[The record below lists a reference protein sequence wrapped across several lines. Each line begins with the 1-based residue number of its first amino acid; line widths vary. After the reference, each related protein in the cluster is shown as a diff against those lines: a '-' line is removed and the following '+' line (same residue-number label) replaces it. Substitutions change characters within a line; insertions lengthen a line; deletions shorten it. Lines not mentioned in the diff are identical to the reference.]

1 MKFRQQYGGQ
11 QAIPGAQ
18 RNEVLIEMLKKLF
31 QHYAPNQGGNR
42 QGGRPPHH
50 GGAYPM
56 QNQGQARPNPA
67 NKGQYQG
74 NRDGRS
80 QGRSGNMPPMQQPK
94 PGMNMGGQ
102 NPMQSM
108 PQQVP
113 MQQNQMMPQNFGGQ
127 QPASQQPPAQQPGS
141 VKEAYLMQCMP
152 LIKGVVAQNPFYKN
166 QVGTAIFGFVERLKG
181 PKAPKITGM
190 LIDLNIPEIHSILQS
205 YEHFIMRVDQA
216 DSLIEQQMQAPA

>member
-80 QGRSGNMPPMQQPK
+80 QGRQGNMPPMQQPK
-94 PGMNMGGQ
+94 PGMNMGGPGPMQ
-102 NPMQSM
+102 NPGQ
-108 PQQVP
+108 P
-113 MQQNQMMPQNFGGQ
+113 NMMPQNPMGGPGPQNFGQPPQQ
-127 QPASQQPPAQQPGS
+127 QPMNA
-141 VKEAYLMQCMP
+141 KEAYLMRCTP
-152 LIKGVVAQNPFYKN
+152 LIKGVVPNNPYYKQ
-166 QVGTAIFGFVERLKG
+166 QVGTAIFGFVE
-181 PKAPKITGM
+181 
-190 LIDLNIPEIHSILQS
+190 
-205 YEHFIMRVDQA
+205 
-216 DSLIEQQMQAPA
+216 